1 MKKKVIIAVI
11 LAVTTAFMFGGCGR
25 KKAKTAEVNSTQT
38 PTPTVTATNE
48 SQIVGKWTIEN
59 LVDKDGNIIDL
70 EKLNGDDSNLK
81 MLGTVLK
88 SGTMIEFFDTG
99 KVKLSVISADYS
111 FSDDKNISI
120 KSSLIKTP
128 LNLKVNIE
136 NNAMTL
142 NSEQGF
148 TVNLKK

>member
-1 MKKKVIIAVI
+1 DSANKAVAQADI
-11 LAVTTAFMFGGCGR
+11 RAVKSQAAVTYLMKDG
-25 KKAKTAEVNSTQT
+25 ET
-38 PTPTVTATNE
+38 PKGALFYK
-48 SQIVGKWTIEN
+48 GD
-59 LVDKDGNIIDL
+59 VDKDGNIVDL